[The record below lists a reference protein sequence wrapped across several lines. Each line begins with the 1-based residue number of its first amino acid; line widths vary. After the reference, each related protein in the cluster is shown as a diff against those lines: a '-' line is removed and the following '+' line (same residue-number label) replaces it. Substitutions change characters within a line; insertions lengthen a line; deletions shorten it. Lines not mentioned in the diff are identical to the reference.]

1 MLGLNRLK
9 TVGRRWKT
17 YVRDRC
23 GSDIVTERVNA
34 VRAALARRLAID
46 RRALAAFRVA
56 LALVVLVDLAGRVSD
71 ARAFYTDA
79 GVLPRS
85 LLAALYPGYA
95 TVSLHAVSGSLTV
108 QLGLF
113 ALAAVAALALLVGYR
128 TRLAAV
134 VSLVLLVS
142 LQLRNPLVLNS
153 GDVLLRRLLFW
164 GCLLPLGSRWAVD
177 SGGGETDSVVGL
189 ATAGL
194 LAQVVAVYA
203 TNAVVKLRA
212 DAWLRGDA
220 VRYALQLDHF
230 TVGLGNV
237 VAGWTPA
244 LRLAAWGWLALLVLS
259 PLLVCLTG
267 RARAALVGAFAAMHA
282 GMLATMQLGVFP
294 LVSLAALVPL
304 LPGWTWDCAEA
315 RAAVP
320 WRLPRR
326 PRTPL
331 AARVPPLSRA
341 ARGLAACCLAALL
354 VVNAVGLG
362 LVGAPAG
369 TPDQVTERSWDMF
382 APSPPLS
389 TWWLLA
395 PANLTSSERVDA
407 ITGEPFDASRP
418 SEVASVHGSADWRK
432 FYADA
437 KREPRLR
444 ASLARHLCA
453 RWNRSHDTGM
463 RTVELWHASERTD
476 LDGPESVERERLGT
490 YRCGSL

>member
-1 MLGLNRLK
+1 M
-9 TVGRRWKT
+9 
-17 YVRDRC
+17 
-23 GSDIVTERVNA
+23 
-34 VRAALARRLAID
+34 RAALARRLAVD
-46 RRALAAFRVA
+46 RRALAAFRIA
-56 LALVVLVDLAGRVSD
+56 LALVVLADLARRVPD
-71 ARAFYTDA
+71 ARAFYTDG

-95 TVSLHAVSGSLTV
+95 TASLHALSGALPF

-177 SGGGETDSVVGL
+177 SGTRDSEPTDSVVGL

-203 TNAVVKLRA
+203 TNAAVKLRA
-212 DAWLRGDA
+212 DVWLRGDA
-220 VRYALQLDHF
+220 VRYAFQLDHF
-230 TVGLGNV
+230 TVGLGNA

-259 PLLVCLTG
+259 PLLVGLSG
-267 RARAALVGAFAAMHA
+267 RARAALVGAFAAVHA

-294 LVSLAALVPL
+294 LVSLVALVPL
-304 LPGWTWDCAEA
+304 LPGRVWDRVEA
-315 RAAVP
+315 RTAIP

-331 AARVPPLSRA
+331 TARVPPLERG

-389 TWWLLA
+389 TWWLVA
-395 PANLTSSERVDA
+395 PATLSSGERVDA

-418 SEVASVHGSADWRK
+418 PEVAAVHGSAGWRK
-432 FYADA
+432 FFADA
-437 KREPRLR
+437 KWEPRLR
-444 ASLARHLCA
+444 ESLARFLCA

-463 RTVELWHASERTD
+463 RTVELWHVTERTD
-476 LDGPESVERERLGT
+476 LDGPETVERDRLGS
-490 YRCGSL
+490 YRCGQT